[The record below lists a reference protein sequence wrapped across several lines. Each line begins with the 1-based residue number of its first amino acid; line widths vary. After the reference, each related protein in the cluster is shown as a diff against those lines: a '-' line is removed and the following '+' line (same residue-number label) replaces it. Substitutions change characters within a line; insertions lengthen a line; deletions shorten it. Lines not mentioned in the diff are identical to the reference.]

1 MEASVLAGKMLEWER
16 KKRELDT
23 LENEIAQAVLVM
35 GKTQTVGN
43 VRATYSGGRKS
54 YDYRGAADGHPMVSD
69 ATLDL
74 FTRTAVTIDW
84 KKICEHVGIDDMP
97 FTQSA
102 PAVTLKIL
110 E

>member
-1 MEASVLAGKMLEWER
+1 MEASELAVKMLEWER
-16 KKRELDT
+16 VKLQLDA
-23 LENEIAQAVLVM
+23 LAEEITQAVLAV

-54 YDYRGAADGHPMVSD
+54 YNYQDAADGHPMVSD

-74 FTRTAVTIDW
+74 FTRTVVTVDW
-84 KKICEHVGIDDMP
+84 KKVCEHVGIEDVP
-97 FTQSA
+97 FKQSE
-102 PAVTLKIL
+102 PGVTLKTL